1 MTMAVLD
8 VQAEPAGEA
17 TTIQVPAGD
26 QLVPA
31 EPDAVQWC
39 LTFWRSMQDR
49 LRRKAREMELEA
61 ARRDGIS
68 SSLNVWTARDFP
80 WVHGARNAARL
91 DAISFRA
98 AAAVCREGAAY
109 ARASLGDLN
118 VEPTGPFMVPA
129 EILERA
135 EAATERDG
143 EWTGGDRLAV
153 DTLSAISIPDA
164 DRLAH
169 RRADLGFPPTFE
181 LTDPEHEGDS
191 DARRWSRF
199 FRLDASGDW
208 PRVVEVTEE
217 VRVALGDRAEARR
230 ADAQLATARDL
241 KRLAD
246 AAATNPL
253 DLFKIKEVGGQKV
266 IVPFQ
271 REGKSGERHR
281 TVIADDGEIGA
292 PAGETQSPLQIL
304 HSTHRID
311 GLLAAAGDLFAAHFA
326 AAHFDLGKGTD
337 YSQIR
342 GTAAS
347 NGEKLPGTEAE
358 EARHW
363 IFAAMEALG
372 GGASPAA
379 MAVWSVVGAQTAL
392 DRFATSRHFRMPGGQ
407 RWLSVEEAEGVLRQG
422 LAALAAY
429 LAAPTVEH
437 QHRRRGLK
445 VRVVGTVELSFL
457 VGSRRFK
464 VVATYEPT
472 LKAWVGHRMAPR
484 KLREGE
490 KTPTEFRHWSVK
502 AVNLAALAEAAT
514 AAAAAFCRSAI
525 SASLPAV
532 PPPIRTRMQSGR
544 GLQMHLPG
552 SSCSSVS
559 VVSESGRA
567 HSRTVG

>member
-1 MTMAVLD
+1 MAVLD
-8 VQAEPAGEA
+8 VQVEPAGDA
-17 TTIQVPAGD
+17 TTLQVLTGD

-31 EPDAVQWC
+31 EPDALQWC
-39 LTFWRSMQDR
+39 LTFWKSMQDR

-61 ARRDGIS
+61 ERRDGIAA
-68 SSLNVWTARDFP
+68 SLNVWVARDFP

-91 DAISFRA
+91 DAISFRD
-98 AAAVCREGAAY
+98 AAAVCRDGAAY
-109 ARASLGDLN
+109 ARSMS
-118 VEPTGPFMVPA
+118 VELSADPAGPFMVPA
-129 EILERA
+129 NILERA

-143 EWTGGDRLAV
+143 EWTGGDRLAA
-153 DTLSAISIPDA
+153 DTLSAIRIPDA

-169 RRADLGFPPTFE
+169 RRADFGFPPTFE
-181 LTDPEHEGDS
+181 LTDPEHEGDA
-191 DARRWSRF
+191 DARRWNRF
-199 FRLDASGDW
+199 FRLNVSGDW
-208 PRVVEVTEE
+208 PRVVEVTTE
-217 VRVALGDRAEARR
+217 VQEALGDRAEARR
-230 ADAQLATARDL
+230 TDAELATARDL
-241 KRLAD
+241 KRLTD
-246 AAATNPL
+246 AAATSPL
-253 DLFKIKEVGGQKV
+253 DLLKAMEVGGQKV
-266 IVPFQ
+266 IVTYQ
-271 REGKSGERHR
+271 REGKSGDLHR
-281 TVIADDGEIGA
+281 TVIDENGDIGA
-292 PAGETQSPLQIL
+292 PAGEARSPLQIL
-304 HSTHRID
+304 RATYRID

-337 YSQIR
+337 YSQVR
-342 GTAAS
+342 GTAAAS

-363 IFAAMEALG
+363 IFAAMAALG

-445 VRVVGTVELSFL
+445 VRVAGTVELSFL

-464 VVATYEPT
+464 VAATYEPA
-472 LKAWVGHRMAPR
+472 LKAWVGNRMAPR

-502 AVNLAALAEAAT
+502 AANVAQLIEAAIG
-514 AAAAAFCRSAI
+514 AAVMYCKT
-525 SASLPAV
+525 L
-532 PPPIRTRMQSGR
+532 M
-544 GLQMHLPG
+544 
-552 SSCSSVS
+552 
-559 VVSESGRA
+559 
-567 HSRTVG
+567 

>member
-49 LRRKAREMELEA
+49 LRRQAREMEMEA
-61 ARRDGIS
+61 ERRDGIAA
-68 SSLNVWTARDFP
+68 SLNVWTARNFP
-80 WVHGARNAARL
+80 WVHGSRNAARL

-98 AAAVCREGAAY
+98 ATAICREGSAY
-109 ARASLGDLN
+109 ARSVLADLSAD
-118 VEPTGPFMVPA
+118 PAGPFMVPA
-129 EILERA
+129 AILERA
-135 EAATERDG
+135 EAATGRDG
-143 EWTGGDRLAV
+143 EWTGGDRLAS
-153 DTLSAISIPDA
+153 DTLSAIRIPDA

-181 LTDPEHEGDS
+181 LTDPEHEADS
-191 DARRWSRF
+191 DARQWSRF

-208 PRVVEVTEE
+208 PRVVEVTKEFQA
-217 VRVALGDRAEARR
+217 ALGDRVDARR
-230 ADAQLATARDL
+230 ADAELATARDM

-246 AAATNPL
+246 AAATSPL
-253 DLFKIKEVGGQKV
+253 DLLKAMEVEGQKV
-266 IVPFQ
+266 IVTYQ
-271 REGKSGERHR
+271 REGKSGDLHR
-281 TVIADDGEIGA
+281 TVIDENNEIGA
-292 PAGETQSPLQIL
+292 PAGEARSPLQIL
-304 HSTHRID
+304 RAAHRID
-311 GLLAAAGDLFAAHFA
+311 GLLAAAGDLFATHFA

-342 GTAAS
+342 GTAAAS

-372 GGASPAA
+372 GGSSPAA

-445 VRVVGTVELSFL
+445 VRVAGTVELSFL
-457 VGSRRFK
+457 AGSRRFK
-464 VVATYEPT
+464 VVATYVPA
-472 LKAWVGHRMAPR
+472 LKAWVGSRMAPR

-490 KTPTEFRHWSVK
+490 KTPTEFRHWCVK
-502 AVNLAALAEAAT
+502 AANVAVLAEVAIGAAVT
-514 AAAAAFCRSAI
+514 YRGTCTKVRK
-525 SASLPAV
+525 L
-532 PPPIRTRMQSGR
+532 SGI
-544 GLQMHLPG
+544 
-552 SSCSSVS
+552 
-559 VVSESGRA
+559 
-567 HSRTVG
+567 